1 MNKRFWAALALWAG
15 MLVLS
20 ACLGRY
26 SLSLTD
32 IGGILLGNSP
42 SETAASVFW
51 SIRLPRVVLTAVSG
65 GALAV
70 SGMVFQTVFSNPLVS
85 PDVLGVASGCSV
97 GAVLALLFLPGWT
110 LPLCSFACGI
120 LTVAFALFLS
130 SFVRHNRVLGMVL
143 AGIVVGS
150 ISSAVLMLLKFL
162 ADPEKQLASIE
173 YWLMGSFQNISG
185 WDEVSVVAL
194 LVIPAHLLLY
204 GGRFRVKLLSLGDDQ
219 AQSLGIQPSRVRL
232 LAVICATVLVAA
244 VVSAAGVVSW
254 IGLLAP
260 HILRLLGGRAMAKNM
275 GACFFTGGILLMA
288 ADLCARALSTVEIP
302 VSIFTSL
309 FGAVFL
315 CGLLIRAARRKG
327 GGES

>member
-1 MNKRFWAALALWAG
+1 MNKRFWGTLALWAG

-26 SLSLTD
+26 SLSLAD
-32 IGGILLGNSP
+32 MGGILLGNPP
-42 SETAASVFW
+42 SQTAAGVFW
-51 SIRLPRVVLTAVSG
+51 DIRLPRVMLTAVSG

-97 GAVLALLFLPGWT
+97 GAVLALL
-110 LPLCSFACGI
+110 CGI

-244 VVSAAGVVSW
+244 VVSAA
-254 IGLLAP
+254 
-260 HILRLLGGRAMAKNM
+260 
-275 GACFFTGGILLMA
+275 A

-315 CGLLIRAARRKG
+315 CGLLVRAARRKG

>member
-1 MNKRFWAALALWAG
+1 MNKRFWTAMVLWAG

-26 SLSLTD
+26 SLTPWD
-32 IGGILLGNSP
+32 IGAILLGNPP
-42 SETAASVFW
+42 SEMAASVFW
-51 SIRLPRVVLTAVSG
+51 SIRLPRVVLTAIGG

-70 SGMVFQTVFSNPLVS
+70 SGMVFQTVFANPLVS
-85 PDVLGVASGCSV
+85 PDVLGVTSGCSV
-97 GAVLALLFLPGWT
+97 GAVAALLFLPSWT
-110 LPLCSFACGI
+110 IPLSAFGCGI
-120 LTVAFALFLS
+120 LTVGFALFLA

-150 ISSAVLMLLKFL
+150 IFSAILMLFKFL

-185 WDEVSVVAL
+185 WDEAGVVTL
-194 LVIPAHLLLY
+194 LVIPALLLLY
-204 GGRFRVKLLSLGDDQ
+204 GGRFQIKLLSLGDDQ
-219 AQSLGIQPSRVRL
+219 AQSLGIRPTRVRL
-232 LAVICATVLVAA
+232 LAVGCSTVLVAA

-254 IGLLAP
+254 IGLLSP
-260 HILRLLGGRAMAKNM
+260 HILRLLGGKDITKNI

-288 ADLCARALSTVEIP
+288 ADLCARCLSTMEIP

-315 CGLLIRAARRKG
+315 CGLLLRAAKQKGRR
-327 GGES
+327 E

>member
-1 MNKRFWAALALWAG
+1 MNKRFWATMVLWAG

-26 SLSLTD
+26 SLTLWD
-32 IGGILLGNSP
+32 ISAILLGNHP
-42 SETAASVFW
+42 SEMAASVFW
-51 SIRLPRVVLTAVSG
+51 NIRFPRVVLTALGG

-70 SGMVFQTVFSNPLVS
+70 SGMVFQTVFANPLVS
-85 PDVLGVASGCSV
+85 PDVLGVTSGCSV
-97 GAVLALLFLPGWT
+97 GAVTALLFLPGWT
-110 LPLCSFACGI
+110 IPLSAFGCGI
-120 LTVAFALFLS
+120 LTVGFALFLA

-150 ISSAVLMLLKFL
+150 ISSAILMLLKFL

-185 WDEVSVVAL
+185 WNEVAVVTLLILPAL
-194 LVIPAHLLLY
+194 LLLY
-204 GGRFRVKLLSLGDDQ
+204 GGRFRIKLLSLGDDQ
-219 AQSLGIQPSRVRL
+219 AQSLGIRPIRVRL
-232 LAVICATVLVAA
+232 LAVGCATVLVAA

-260 HILRLLGGRAMAKNM
+260 HILRFLGGKDITKSI
-275 GACFFTGGILLMA
+275 GSCFFTGGILLMA
-288 ADLCARALSTVEIP
+288 ADLCARCLSTVEIP

-315 CGLLIRAARRKG
+315 CGLFLRAARQKG
-327 GGES
+327 RQI

>member
-1 MNKRFWAALALWAG
+1 MNKRFWAGMVLWAG

-26 SLSLTD
+26 SLTPWD
-32 IGGILLGNSP
+32 IGAILLGNPP
-42 SETAASVFW
+42 SEMAASVFW
-51 SIRLPRVVLTAVSG
+51 SIRFPRVVLTAIGG

-70 SGMVFQTVFSNPLVS
+70 SGMVFQTVFANPLVS
-85 PDVLGVASGCSV
+85 PDVLGVTSGCSV
-97 GAVLALLFLPGWT
+97 GAVAALLFLPSWT
-110 LPLCSFACGI
+110 IPLSAFGCGI
-120 LTVAFALFLS
+120 LTVGFALFLA

-150 ISSAVLMLLKFL
+150 ISSAILMLFKFL

-185 WDEVSVVAL
+185 WDEAGVVIL
-194 LVIPAHLLLY
+194 LVIPALLLLY
-204 GGRFRVKLLSLGDDQ
+204 GGRFQIKLLSLGDDQ
-219 AQSLGIQPSRVRL
+219 AQSLGVRLTRVRL
-232 LAVICATVLVAA
+232 LAVGCATVLVAA

-260 HILRLLGGRAMAKNM
+260 HILRLLGGKDITKNI

-288 ADLCARALSTVEIP
+288 ADLCARCLSTMEIP

-315 CGLLIRAARRKG
+315 CGLLFRAAKQKGRR
-327 GGES
+327 E

>member
-1 MNKRFWAALALWAG
+1 M
-15 MLVLS
+15 
-20 ACLGRY
+20 
-26 SLSLTD
+26 
-32 IGGILLGNSP
+32 
-42 SETAASVFW
+42 
-51 SIRLPRVVLTAVSG
+51 
-65 GALAV
+65 
-70 SGMVFQTVFSNPLVS
+70 
-85 PDVLGVASGCSV
+85 
-97 GAVLALLFLPGWT
+97 
-110 LPLCSFACGI
+110 
-120 LTVAFALFLS
+120 AFALFLS

-244 VVSAAGVVSW
+244 VVSAAG
-254 IGLLAP
+254 
-260 HILRLLGGRAMAKNM
+260 GRDMAKNM

-315 CGLLIRAARRKG
+315 CGLLVRAARRKG

>member
-1 MNKRFWAALALWAG
+1 MNKRFWTTMVLWAG
-15 MLVLS
+15 MFVLS

-26 SLSLTD
+26 SLTPWD
-32 IGGILLGNSP
+32 IGAILLGNPP

-51 SIRLPRVVLTAVSG
+51 SIRFPRVVLTAIGG

-70 SGMVFQTVFSNPLVS
+70 SGMVFQTVFANPLVS
-85 PDVLGVASGCSV
+85 PDVLGVTSGCSV
-97 GAVLALLFLPGWT
+97 GAVAALLFLPSWT
-110 LPLCSFACGI
+110 IPLSAFGCGI
-120 LTVAFALFLS
+120 LTVGFALFLA

-150 ISSAVLMLLKFL
+150 ISSAILMLLKFL

-185 WDEVSVVAL
+185 WDEAGVVAL
-194 LVIPAHLLLY
+194 LLIPSLLLLY
-204 GGRFRVKLLSLGDDQ
+204 GGRFQIKLLSLGDDQ
-219 AQSLGIQPSRVRL
+219 AQSLGIRPSQVRM
-232 LAVICATVLVAA
+232 LAVGCATVLVAA

-260 HILRLLGGRAMAKNM
+260 HILRLLGGKDITKNI

-288 ADLCARALSTVEIP
+288 ADLCARCLSTVEIP

-315 CGLLIRAARRKG
+315 CGLLLRVAKQKGRR
-327 GGES
+327 E

>member
-1 MNKRFWAALALWAG
+1 MGHPPAPGDAD
-15 MLVLS
+15 
-20 ACLGRY
+20 CC
-26 SLSLTD
+26 
-32 IGGILLGNSP
+32 
-42 SETAASVFW
+42 
-51 SIRLPRVVLTAVSG
+51 
-65 GALAV
+65 
-70 SGMVFQTVFSNPLVS
+70 GMVFQTVFSNPLVS

-219 AQSLGIQPSRVRL
+219 GRPGPKLRDSALPGSAPGGHLRHSFGGGGGFGGRSGQLDR
-232 LAVICATVLVAA
+232 
-244 VVSAAGVVSW
+244 AAGP
-254 IGLLAP
+254 P
-260 HILRLLGGRAMAKNM
+260 HPAAFGR
-275 GACFFTGGILLMA
+275 
-288 ADLCARALSTVEIP
+288 
-302 VSIFTSL
+302 
-309 FGAVFL
+309 
-315 CGLLIRAARRKG
+315 
-327 GGES
+327 